1 MCWDNLFALR
11 RQNIVAWIAFFLW
24 FKELQ
29 ILRPAL
35 PWSALTL
42 LLQPPNSHSA
52 ICAPGGFTQRYPLL
66 VTAECTRHE
75 ATGTLRL
82 KTRE

>member
-42 LLQPPNSHSA
+42 LLHASQFTLSHLRTRG
-52 ICAPGGFTQRYPLL
+52 IYP
-66 VTAECTRHE
+66 
-75 ATGTLRL
+75 TLP
-82 KTRE
+82 TIGNC